1 MDISTMSVTKK
12 DFLTC
17 IKEAKSISIVEKKQF
32 NRANKSVIIRN
43 RLVQLYL
50 MGTYNNRQIS
60 DILGVN
66 YQTVGRMLKEPKV
79 KEMLIDYTNEEKEVI
94 DAKLKALRDRA
105 TDTLS
110 DLLSSDEDSVR
121 LQTAKVILDK
131 TGHGDKREVEQTV
144 NISYEQRLS
153 NVLNNVSFDVQE
165 LVYEVEEK

>member
-1 MDISTMSVTKK
+1 MDIRNEVITKK

-17 IKEAKSISIVEKKQF
+17 IKEAKSISIVEKKEF
-32 NRANKSVIIRN
+32 TRANKSSILRN

-50 MGTYNNRQIS
+50 MGSYSNRQIS

-79 KEMLIDYTNEEKEVI
+79 KDMLENYTSEENDI
-94 DAKLKALRDRA
+94 INAKLKALRDRA

-110 DLLSSDEDSVR
+110 DLLNSDEDNVR

-131 TGHGDKREVEQTV
+131 TGHGDKREIEQTV
-144 NISYEQRLS
+144 NVSYEQRLTQ
-153 NVLNNVSFDVQE
+153 VLEGVSFNVNE

>member
-1 MDISTMSVTKK
+1 MDIKNEVITKK

-17 IKEAKSISIVEKKQF
+17 IKEAKSISIVEKKEF
-32 NRANKSVIIRN
+32 TRANKSSILRN

-50 MGTYNNRQIS
+50 MGSYSNRQIS

-79 KEMLIDYTNEEKEVI
+79 KDMLENYTSEENEI
-94 DAKLKALRDRA
+94 INAKLKSLRDRA

-110 DLLSSDEDSVR
+110 DLLNSDEDNVR

-144 NISYEQRLS
+144 NVSYEQRLTQ
-153 NVLNNVSFDVQE
+153 VLEGVSFDVDK
-165 LVYEVEEK
+165 LVYEEEK

>member
-1 MDISTMSVTKK
+1 MDIRNEVITKK

-17 IKEAKSISIVEKKQF
+17 IKEAKSISIVEKKEF
-32 NRANKSVIIRN
+32 TRANKSSILRN

-50 MGTYNNRQIS
+50 MGSYSNRQIS

-79 KEMLIDYTNEEKEVI
+79 KDMLENYTSEENEI
-94 DAKLKALRDRA
+94 INAKLKSLRDRA

-110 DLLSSDEDSVR
+110 DLLNSDEDNVR

-144 NISYEQRLS
+144 NVSYEQRLTQ
-153 NVLNNVSFDVQE
+153 VLEGVSFDVDK
-165 LVYEVEEK
+165 LVYEEEK

>member
-1 MDISTMSVTKK
+1 MDIRNEVITKK

-17 IKEAKSISIVEKKQF
+17 IKEAKSISIVEKKEF
-32 NRANKSVIIRN
+32 TRANKSSILRN

-50 MGTYNNRQIS
+50 MGSYSNRQIS
-60 DILGVN
+60 DILGVS

-79 KEMLIDYTNEEKEVI
+79 KDMLENYTSEENEI
-94 DAKLKALRDRA
+94 INAKLKALRDRA

-110 DLLSSDEDSVR
+110 DLLNSDEDNVR

-144 NISYEQRLS
+144 NVSYEQRLTQ
-153 NVLNNVSFDVQE
+153 VLEGVSFDVDK
-165 LVYEVEEK
+165 LVYEEEK

>member
-1 MDISTMSVTKK
+1 MDIKNEVITKK

-17 IKEAKSISIVEKKQF
+17 IKEAKSISIVEKKEF
-32 NRANKSVIIRN
+32 TRANKSSILRN

-50 MGTYNNRQIS
+50 MGSYSNRQIS

-79 KEMLIDYTNEEKEVI
+79 KDMLENYTSEENEI
-94 DAKLKALRDRA
+94 INAKLKSLRDRA

-110 DLLSSDEDSVR
+110 DLLNSDEDNVR

-144 NISYEQRLS
+144 NVSYEQRLTQ
-153 NVLNNVSFDVQE
+153 VLEGVSFDVDK

>member
-1 MDISTMSVTKK
+1 MDIRNEVITKK

-17 IKEAKSISIVEKKQF
+17 IKEAKSISIVEKKEF
-32 NRANKSVIIRN
+32 TRANKSSILRN

-50 MGTYNNRQIS
+50 MGSYSNRQIS

-79 KEMLIDYTNEEKEVI
+79 KQMLEDYTSEENDI
-94 DAKLKALRDRA
+94 ISAKLKSLRDRA

-110 DLLSSDEDSVR
+110 DLLNSDEDNVR

-131 TGHGDKREVEQTV
+131 TGHGDKREIEQTV
-144 NISYEQRLS
+144 NVSYEQRLTQ
-153 NVLNNVSFDVQE
+153 VLEGVSFNVNE
-165 LVYEVEEK
+165 LVYEVEDK

>member
-1 MDISTMSVTKK
+1 MDIRNEVITKK

-17 IKEAKSISIVEKKQF
+17 IKEAKSISIVEKKEF
-32 NRANKSVIIRN
+32 TRANKSSILRN

-50 MGTYNNRQIS
+50 MGSYSNRQIS

-79 KEMLIDYTNEEKEVI
+79 KDMLENYTSEENEI
-94 DAKLKALRDRA
+94 INAKLKALRDRA

-110 DLLSSDEDSVR
+110 DLLNSDEDNVR

-144 NISYEQRLS
+144 NVSYEQRLTQ
-153 NVLNNVSFDVQE
+153 VLEGVSFDVDK